1 MRSKKPLIVALFLCG
16 WTIIIY
22 LIWMRQSVDFDT
34 SHKHMLKKLNYLE
47 ESIKEESDIHEDL
60 VQKLVN
66 VIKLRN
72 QQFLATIS
80 TKSSSVPNNGADER
94 VKEILLDSHNNLLKP
109 NLSSIFYNSKQHAD
123 TFTGPIIPIL
133 VFACNRISVS
143 KCLDN
148 LVEYRPNRH
157 QFPIIVSQVILFTC
171 FLVRSLQLNL
181 YQQLIETIL

>member
-1 MRSKKPLIVALFLCG
+1 MRSKKPLIVASFLCG

-22 LIWMRQSVDFDT
+22 LLWMRQSVDFDI

-47 ESIKEESDIHEDL
+47 ESIKEESDIHEAL

-72 QQFLATIS
+72 QHQSKIGTTLPSIS
-80 TKSSSVPNNGADER
+80 NGGGGGNNEVNG

-109 NLSSIFYNSKQHAD
+109 NLSSIYHNSRQHAD
-123 TFTGPIIPIL
+123 TFNGPIIPIL

-148 LVEYRPNRH
+148 LVEYRPNRY
-157 QFPIIVSQVILFTC
+157 QFPIIVSQVSYLC
-171 FLVRSLQLNL
+171 FL
-181 YQQLIETIL
+181 